1 MLNENSIKITILF
14 ITALLIAVCLAIPSM
29 EPPVFAAPD
38 AQLTP
43 FPTPTPGADGR
54 IIYIVKTGD
63 SLWRISAVSGIPME
77 ELRALNNLGANDVIA
92 PGQELLL
99 GLGGPA
105 DSAPTIGPR
114 PTATSA
120 LPTPTP
126 GTGTGT
132 LCVLLFEDINGD
144 SFRQET
150 ELSLPGGAINV
161 NDRLGNVSFTA
172 DTPSG
177 GLSENLFPEPE
188 ELGFV
193 CFDTLEKGE
202 YNVTVASPEG
212 YNATTRLN
220 YTVMLNPGEEIL
232 LDFGAQPNSEVLA
245 RKTAPVG
252 SQQKPVLGLIGGF
265 LVLVGTGLAVYL
277 WIFYRK

>member
-1 MLNENSIKITILF
+1 
-14 ITALLIAVCLAIPSM
+14 
-29 EPPVFAAPD
+29 
-38 AQLTP
+38 
-43 FPTPTPGADGR
+43 
-54 IIYIVKTGD
+54 VKTGD

-105 DSAPTIGPR
+105 GSAPTIGPR

-132 LCVLLFEDINGD
+132 LCVLLFEDMNGD
-144 SFRQET
+144 SFRQEA
-150 ELSLPGGAINV
+150 EPSLPGGAISV
-161 NDRLGNVSFTA
+161 NDRLGNVSLTA

-212 YNATTRLN
+212 YNATTPLN
-220 YTVMLNPGEEIL
+220 YTVILNPGEETL

-252 SQQKPVLGLIGGF
+252 LQQKPVLGLIGGV
-265 LVLVGTGLAVYL
+265 LVLLGTGLAVYL

>member
-1 MLNENSIKITILF
+1 MLNENTTKITIL
-14 ITALLIAVCLAIPSM
+14 IISALLFAVYLAVPTM
-29 EPPVFAAPD
+29 ERPVLAAPD

-92 PGQELLL
+92 PDQELLL

-105 DSAPTIGPR
+105 GSAPTAGPR
-114 PTATSA
+114 PSATSA

-132 LCVLLFEDINGD
+132 LCVLLFEDMNGD

-150 ELSLPGGAINV
+150 EPSLPGGAISV
-161 NDRLGNVSFTA
+161 NDRLGNVSLTA
-172 DTPSG
+172 NTPSG

-212 YNATTRLN
+212 YNATTPLN
-220 YTVMLNPGEEIL
+220 YTVILNPGEEIL
-232 LDFGAQPNSEVLA
+232 FDFGAQPNSEVLA
-245 RKTAPVG
+245 RQTAPVG
-252 SQQKPVLGLIGGF
+252 SQQKPILGLIGGV
-265 LVLVGTGLAVYL
+265 LVLLGMGLALYL